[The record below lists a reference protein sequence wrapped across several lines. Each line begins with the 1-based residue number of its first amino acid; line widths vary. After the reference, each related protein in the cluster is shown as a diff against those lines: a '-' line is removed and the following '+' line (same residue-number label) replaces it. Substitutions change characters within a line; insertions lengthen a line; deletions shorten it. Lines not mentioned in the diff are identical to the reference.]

1 MMRPWY
7 QQREKSLIIVIYK
20 IGRIFCKLK
29 EMHIKFSFGLHLSGA
44 VIKKLI
50 QFGRMTHFVF
60 VIAFVF
66 FYPGCWHSSC
76 FRILQLLISSHIQF
90 DLLRSNHKH
99 IWYLLFNFLFLY
111 TLTSLFC
118 KCWHFSIGLAAQ
130 EGLMLVQ
137 FSSAGFHGVH
147 RKRRTS
153 ENETSRV
160 V

>member
-1 MMRPWY
+1 MITNFVNWKNSH
-7 QQREKSLIIVIYK
+7 Q
-20 IGRIFCKLK
+20 IFFWLTFIWSR
-29 EMHIKFSFGLHLSGA
+29 H
-44 VIKKLI
+44 KKVDPIWKNDTLFI
-50 QFGRMTHFVF
+50 CNC
-60 VIAFVF
+60 ICIF

-153 ENETSRV
+153 ENETSKLV
-160 V
+160 

>member
-1 MMRPWY
+1 MRSWY

-29 EMHIKFSFGLHLSGA
+29 KNHIKFFSGLHLSGV

-50 QFGRMTHFVF
+50 QFGRMTHFVI

-66 FYPGCWHSSC
+66 FCPAWWHSSC
-76 FRILQLLISSHIQF
+76 CRILQLLISSHIQF

-153 ENETSRV
+153 ENETSKV